1 MIVRLTQD
9 LSKGFAA
16 WKEMYFENEAELN
29 ALGGRLIFAGPE
41 KENDNKMMVVMEFD
55 SPEGLKA
62 FASNEELKAKRAAA
76 GALLE
81 TNVVT
86 IMGEESF
93 IRQAKSAKMIL
104 TCSY

>member
-1 MIVRLTQD
+1 M
-9 LSKGFAA
+9 
-16 WKEMYFENEAELN
+16 
-29 ALGGRLIFAGPE
+29 GGRLIFAGPE

-93 IRQAKSAKMIL
+93 TR
-104 TCSY
+104 

>member
-9 LSKGFAA
+9 LSKGFKA
-16 WKEMYFENEAELN
+16 WKKMYFENEAELK
-29 ALGGRLIFAGPE
+29 ALGGTLIFAGPE
-41 KENDNKMMVVMEFD
+41 KENDNKMMVLMEFD

-81 TNVVT
+81 SNVVT
-86 IMGEESF
+86 IMGDES
-93 IRQAKSAKMIL
+93 ITR
-104 TCSY
+104 

>member
-41 KENDNKMMVVMEFD
+41 KENDNK
-55 SPEGLKA
+55 
-62 FASNEELKAKRAAA
+62 
-76 GALLE
+76 
-81 TNVVT
+81 
-86 IMGEESF
+86 
-93 IRQAKSAKMIL
+93 
-104 TCSY
+104 

>member
-1 MIVRLTQD
+1 MM
-9 LSKGFAA
+9 SK
-16 WKEMYFENEAELN
+16 
-29 ALGGRLIFAGPE
+29 

-93 IRQAKSAKMIL
+93 IR
-104 TCSY
+104 